1 MSLGLMESELD
12 RPQSF
17 SYPMLPFTESK
28 KEKAEE
34 REPEDPSSLWGLTS
48 GTQGSPY
55 SAQLPLGE
63 IQFCAEE
70 APSSLGIHRILIP
83 LVGQLS
89 IAVIN
94 YR

>member
-1 MSLGLMESELD
+1 MSFGLMESELD

-17 SYPMLPFTESK
+17 SYPRLPFTESK

-34 REPEDPSSLWGLTS
+34 REPEDPSNLWGLTN

-63 IQFCAEE
+63 I
-70 APSSLGIHRILIP
+70 P
-83 LVGQLS
+83 LVLRKPPQVWEYIESLYPWLVS
-89 IAVIN
+89 FPLL
-94 YR
+94 